1 MNELDQLYDL
11 AIEMR
16 PFEAEKKVKR
26 LLSKQVS
33 ADEIL
38 NSLKKAMIDS
48 VAKYHAGEFALPHL
62 SAMITTFNMG
72 YELIKERV
80 KKGEKGKVL
89 MGTLGSMHYI
99 GKDIIKF
106 LLMADGFEVRDLGE
120 NLLAENFMS
129 GIKEFDPD
137 LIGVSIFLT
146 NAMPE
151 LGKIVNFMEKH
162 NLRDRMKIAIGGVQ
176 ANPKTAEKFRVDG
189 WAHEPKAALSLVN
202 ELMNELRKKT

>member
-1 MNELDQLYDL
+1 MPDQVYKLAMELK
-11 AIEMR
+11 
-16 PFEAEKKVKR
+16 PFETVEEIER
-26 LLSKQVS
+26 LLSVG
-33 ADEIL
+33 ADANEIL
-38 NSLKKAMIDS
+38 SSLQKAMIDS
-48 VAKYHAGEFALPHL
+48 VAKYDAGEFALPHL

-72 YELIKERV
+72 YELIKEKV

-120 NLLAENFMS
+120 NLLAENFMD

-146 NAMPE
+146 NAIPE
-151 LGKIVNFMEKH
+151 LGKIVEFVDKH
-162 NLRDRMKIAIGGVQ
+162 NLRGRMKIVIGGVQ
-176 ANPKTAEKFRVDG
+176 ANPKIAEKFRVDG
-189 WAHEPKAALSLVN
+189 WAHDPKTALSLVN
-202 ELMNELRKKT
+202 ELMKELRKKT